1 MMKILYLYLCFHGLP
16 TCRETFSMLYYVWFK
31 RNDPHVKVNMIPYVK
46 LHCVQ
51 NYYAR
56 VKILDN
62 SKNIMTKTW
71 GLKYI
76 NKYYTC
82 TYTICFVWEKINKL
96 WVKKQ

>member
-1 MMKILYLYLCFHGLP
+1 MSSI
-16 TCRETFSMLYYVWFK
+16 
-31 RNDPHVKVNMIPYVK
+31 MIHIYIYIYI
-46 LHCVQ
+46 HRIQ

-82 TYTICFVWEKINKL
+82 TYTICFVWEKISKL